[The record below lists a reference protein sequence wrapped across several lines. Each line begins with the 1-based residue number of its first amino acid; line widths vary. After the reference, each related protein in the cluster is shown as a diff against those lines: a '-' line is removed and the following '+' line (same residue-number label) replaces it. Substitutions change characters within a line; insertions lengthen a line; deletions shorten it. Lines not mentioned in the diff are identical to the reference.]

1 MERITELIPPAWQF
15 PEVTA
20 TRITLGKDIFQTNNF
35 RVTPW
40 IQTREI
46 VVNSHLAGQLEVC
59 YLEERPASDEGPFLF
74 QERNLLNTIAQRIGS
89 ICASQ
94 QASAVL
100 SESERCYAQ
109 LAEQSGTVVWAVDA
123 QGLYSRV
130 NQVAQTVWGYGPD
143 EIVGRLH
150 FYDLHPESG
159 REAFKQAAFAVFAQ
173 KKPFKDLIN
182 PVLAKDGR
190 VRWFSTNGLP
200 QLDVDGTLL
209 GYSGSD
215 TDITERKQ
223 TDEALLRRTTE
234 LLAINTELNRFNRV
248 AVGREVR
255 IIDLKEEIN
264 ELCRAAGQP
273 KRYGTQ
279 AIEALAQ
286 VRDGQGEKELR
297 QGNTEGPLP

>member
-1 MERITELIPPAWQF
+1 MPSTSWACITKRKRTEWELLERQKELQCLHDISTLKLLPDISFPVLMERITELIPPAWQF

-20 TRITLGKDIFQTNNF
+20 TRITLGQDIFQTNNF

-109 LAEQSGTVVWAVDA
+109 L
-123 QGLYSRV
+123 
-130 NQVAQTVWGYGPD
+130 
-143 EIVGRLH
+143 
-150 FYDLHPESG
+150 
-159 REAFKQAAFAVFAQ
+159 
-173 KKPFKDLIN
+173 
-182 PVLAKDGR
+182 
-190 VRWFSTNGLP
+190 
-200 QLDVDGTLL
+200 L

-234 LLAINTELNRFNRV
+234 LLAINTELARFNRV

-279 AIEALAQ
+279 AMEALAQ
-286 VRDGQGEKELR
+286 VRVGQGEKETR
-297 QGNTEGPLP
+297 QGNTEGLLP